1 MGSWLSGLGSALLDV
16 WYFEVS
22 LVALLTFW
30 LLDWLRVCLL
40 DLSEQLGRAALSSL
54 KVTGGGQEI
63 THAVPFPPRATS
75 KCSADSSCHP
85 EQAASWLAIWRNPG
99 EVRPA
104 ADKEMF
110 FE

>member
-40 DLSEQLGRAALSSL
+40 DLSEQLGRHLCIPHLRWAELL
-54 KVTGGGQEI
+54 
-63 THAVPFPPRATS
+63 
-75 KCSADSSCHP
+75 
-85 EQAASWLAIWRNPG
+85 
-99 EVRPA
+99 
-104 ADKEMF
+104 
-110 FE
+110 